1 MMNESVSQIM
11 TREVITVTADDTLDT
26 VQTILFEKRFHHIP
40 VVNRETGKLEGIITS
55 YDMMKLGLHFDE
67 YSSIPVRNVMTA
79 KLVTLQPNE
88 KIGAAA
94 QIFLRH
100 LFHGL
105 PIVDDDYQLVG
116 IVTTHDILKYSFD
129 KEYPNDSLEKV
140 LRDIGV

>member
-1 MMNESVSQIM
+1 MMNEAVSAIM
-11 TREVITVTADDTLDT
+11 TRNVVTVNPENTLAD
-26 VQTILFEKRFHHIP
+26 VKNILFEKRFHHIP
-40 VVNRETGKLEGIITS
+40 VVNAQTDKLEGIITS
-55 YDMMKLGLHFDE
+55 YDLMKLDLHFDE
-67 YSSIPVRNVMTA
+67 YEAIPVRNVMTA

-105 PIVDDDYQLVG
+105 PIVDDDYKLVG